1 MAGRGPPG
9 DDENG
14 LFPGRDCG
22 GRGRFTGAAVDEADE
37 DDEDDVVGA
46 PGPLG
51 ELGADGTG
59 RVGASLSGDCL
70 LS

>member
-37 DDEDDVVGA
+37 DDVVGA